1 MSTLSNVATRG
12 GESNPPSV
20 SLTPDTIP
28 EAKSSKTGV
37 SVRYV
42 PDKNKSWYVVI

>member
-12 GESNPPSV
+12 GEANPPSFRFT
-20 SLTPDTIP
+20 SDAIP
-28 EAKSSKTGV
+28 KARSSRTGV